1 MRRSIARY
9 VLCLG
14 RLNAMKCSACGAE
27 MGLMQVDPRGD
38 PTVPLAFEHRTY
50 KCSVCPQI
58 SRRLEY
64 CRPQL
69 PVSDLPVVTPLPQ
82 PQTARL
88 QERPN
93 WTKAV
98 DELRNRRTAQTAAA
112 RSLAWAKVVEKVR
125 NRQTAL
131 KERAGE
137 ANPSDNQRR
146 NAAAGKPGA
155 PPPAGLM
162 RSNSQ
167 KPLA

>member
-9 VLCLG
+9 GIWLG

-38 PTVPLAFEHRTY
+38 PMLPLAFEHRTY
-50 KCSVCPQI
+50 KCSACPQI
-58 SRRLEY
+58 SRRLEF
-64 CRPQL
+64 CRPKL

-98 DELRNRRTAQTAAA
+98 DELRSRRTGQTAVA

-131 KERAGE
+131 KERAGS
-137 ANPSDNQRR
+137 ANSSEHVAPRSTLLGTVNPE
-146 NAAAGKPGA
+146 KP
-155 PPPAGLM
+155 
-162 RSNSQ
+162 
-167 KPLA
+167 

>member
-1 MRRSIARY
+1 
-9 VLCLG
+9 
-14 RLNAMKCSACGAE
+14 

-58 SRRLEY
+58 SQRLEF
-64 CRPQL
+64 CRPKL
-69 PVSDLPVVTPLPQ
+69 PVSDLPAVTSLPQ
-82 PQTARL
+82 PL
-88 QERPN
+88 QESVPN

-98 DELRNRRTAQTAAA
+98 DELRNRRTTQTAAA
-112 RSLAWAKVVEKVR
+112 KSLAWAKVVEKVR

-146 NAAAGKPGA
+146 DAAAGKPGA
-155 PPPAGLM
+155 